1 MPEGWVT
8 LVNHESLIDHKKSHP
23 IPRAHQQEINKNQ
36 SCFILRMCVHLL
48 LNMCPL
54 CRARRLA
61 LQIETSI
68 NQTEKKREA
77 AIE

>member
-1 MPEGWVT
+1 
-8 LVNHESLIDHKKSHP
+8 
-23 IPRAHQQEINKNQ
+23 
-36 SCFILRMCVHLL
+36 MCVHLL

-54 CRARRLA
+54 CRARLLA

-77 AIE
+77 AIEKKTAEEASPSIPFIYGMGKRALFILSL